1 MIGTRIWNRKTGL
14 VASLLYAVYPVS
26 LFYSL
31 LILKTTLTISM
42 LLCFTVL
49 LIRSLERKG
58 LFNWYAL
65 GLFGGL
71 LTCLRGNMLLL
82 IPLTIFLIP
91 VYRPAGWT
99 GFSRKCLLV
108 ALGFFSLLLVGGLRN
123 LAVSG
128 EFVLLNS
135 QAGRLFYSC
144 NNPHNLTGRYRV
156 PEFARPGPI
165 TSEKDFHEEAER
177 RTGTSLSSDEVSRYW
192 MMETLRFFS
201 EHPGAV
207 PLLLYNKLKATV
219 GSCEIA
225 TNHSFYTASMFSPL
239 LIWWPAPFALCIAL
253 GLPGLI
259 LGIRRDRRV
268 TVLLAPLFT
277 VLVTILIFYSSSR
290 FRMPA
295 VPFLLIGAGILLNA
309 LYDWLKKGQM
319 VKSLSTLFFVGVL
332 GVCSISVSCPEP
344 SGTDT
349 FLLAKAYWRQGDL
362 ESAER
367 FAREGAVR
375 FPSQARFHLLL
386 GMTAFSR
393 NQPDRALKEYQTA
406 LSLDPRSVDAC
417 HNMGLVFLEVKRPE
431 EAIFWFQR
439 ALAIEERPDT
449 FFYLAKAYEARG
461 DRNMAVESY
470 QRCLD
475 TAAPDSA
482 LRKLAK
488 ARLARQDFNEQ

>member
-1 MIGTRIWNRKTGL
+1 
-14 VASLLYAVYPVS
+14 
-26 LFYSL
+26 
-31 LILKTTLTISM
+31 
-42 LLCFTVL
+42 
-49 LIRSLERKG
+49 
-58 LFNWYAL
+58 
-65 GLFGGL
+65 
-71 LTCLRGNMLLL
+71 
-82 IPLTIFLIP
+82 
-91 VYRPAGWT
+91 
-99 GFSRKCLLV
+99 
-108 ALGFFSLLLVGGLRN
+108 
-123 LAVSG
+123 
-128 EFVLLNS
+128 LNS

-192 MMETLRFFS
+192 IMETLSFFS

-449 FFYLAKAYEARG
+449 FFYLAKAYEG
-461 DRNMAVESY
+461 TKCFS
-470 QRCLD
+470 
-475 TAAPDSA
+475 
-482 LRKLAK
+482 
-488 ARLARQDFNEQ
+488 LARKSYDKFLKSSN